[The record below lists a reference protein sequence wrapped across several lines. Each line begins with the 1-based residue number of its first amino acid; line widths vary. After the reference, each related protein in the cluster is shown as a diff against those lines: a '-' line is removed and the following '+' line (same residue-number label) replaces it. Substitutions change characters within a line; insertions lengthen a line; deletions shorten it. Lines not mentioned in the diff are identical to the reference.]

1 MLFKKT
7 LIVKTMKIVPYKVLR
22 ARVGTNNWKFYNAGS
37 STSLYNRDEF
47 AVRVR

>member
-1 MLFKKT
+1 MLYKKT

-37 STSLYNRDEF
+37 SASLYARDEF